1 MIQGDESEYSSSM
14 ISDSE
19 KESVFTAGFVNLEA
33 VLLAEFGEFRLFD
46 RLIKCSHILHCASKL
61 PVGHSDRLAYHSL
74 VKGAVEGPPHEHY
87 DGPN

>member
-1 MIQGDESEYSSSM
+1 M
-14 ISDSE
+14 ISASE

-33 VLLAEFGEFRLFD
+33 ILLAKFSEFRLFD
-46 RLIKCSHILHCASKL
+46 RLIKSGHILHCASKL

-74 VKGAVEGPPHEHY
+74 VERAVESPPHEHY

>member
-1 MIQGDESEYSSSM
+1 M

-19 KESVFTAGFVNLEA
+19 KESVFTTGFVNLEA
-33 VLLAEFGEFRLFD
+33 ILLAEFSEFRLFD

-61 PVGHSDRLAYHSL
+61 PVGHSDRLADHSL
-74 VKGAVEGPPHEHY
+74 VEGAVESSSHEHY